1 MKYGLLGGTFD
12 PPHRGHLETA
22 RAVRESLELDEVIFI
37 PANRNP
43 LKDRRTSSIKDRL
56 RMVELMIEGEQGLS
70 VSDIETSRGG
80 SSFTIE
86 TVEELKMVQNGDY
99 WFVMG
104 ADSLKSILDWKE
116 PEKLISLCRLA
127 VVQREGSEL
136 DEIIRGLPRDFS
148 YAIDVVPMQVMAVSS
163 SKIRE
168 DVLRDVSVEHM
179 LKPAVWEY
187 IKNSGLY
194 KR

>member
-12 PPHRGHLETA
+12 PPHNGHLEVA
-22 RAVRESLELDEVIFI
+22 RTVRESLSLDEVILI

-43 LKDRRTSSIKDRL
+43 LKDRKASSVKDRM
-56 RMVELMIEGEQGLS
+56 RMVELAVADEPGLC

-80 SSFTIE
+80 SSFTID
-86 TVEELKMVQNGDY
+86 TVEELRMVQNGDY
-99 WFVMG
+99 WFLMG
-104 ADSLKSILDWKE
+104 GDSLQHIMDWKE

-127 VVQREGSEL
+127 VVQREGHDVSR
-136 DEIIRGLPRDFS
+136 IIRELPKDFS
-148 YAIDVVPMQVMAVSS
+148 YAIDVVPMPAMAVSS

-168 DVLRDVSVEHM
+168 DVMRDVSVEH
-179 LKPAVWEY
+179 LVKPAVWEY